1 MPTSTATA
9 STPSATPAC
18 RVLYAASSFSHL
30 ANFHLPYIEAL
41 MRDGYEVTL
50 LAGADGHEAQMP
62 EGAQLVP
69 VTFAKKMGARCNFK
83 VASQVRRMQL
93 ERPFDLVLTHT
104 SLAAFFVRL
113 GLLQAAMGGKAPA
126 PRVVNT
132 VHGYLFDDSTSFV
145 KGQVM
150 LAAEKLCAPVTS
162 DIVVMNRCD
171 AEIAGKH
178 HLCQGTVFATAGM
191 GCDLSGLVPATS
203 EQRAEARRALG
214 IDTGALVLV
223 CAAEFSARKNQ
234 RMLIEAMP
242 DLPANV
248 LLVLPGKG
256 ALLEDCRALA
266 DKLGVA
272 SRVRF
277 PGQLDAAGLVQWRA
291 AGDVCVSA
299 SRYEG
304 LPCHVVESFACG
316 LPAVLSRVKGHEDL
330 VHDGAEGQ
338 LFRFDDKAAFAE
350 AIGRLANTS
359 RVRTEMGRRA
369 RKASAAYDLQ
379 VVMPALMGFY
389 EK

>member
-1 MPTSTATA
+1 MSTTTA
-9 STPSATPAC
+9 STSAASSA
-18 RVLYAASSFSHL
+18 RKVLYAASSFSHL

-41 MRDGYEVTL
+41 MRDGYLVTL

-62 EGAQLVP
+62 QGAELVP
-69 VTFAKKMGARCNFK
+69 VRFAKKMGARCNFK

-93 ERPFDLVLTHT
+93 DRHFDLVLTHT

-113 GLLQAAMGGKAPA
+113 GVLQATMGGKCPA

-150 LAAEKLCAPVTS
+150 LAAERLCAPVTS

-178 HLCQGTVFATAGM
+178 RLCQGTVFATAGM
-191 GCDLSGLVPATS
+191 GCDLSGLAPAS
-203 EQRAEARRALG
+203 AEQRAAARRALG
-214 IDTGALVLV
+214 IDANSLVLI

-242 DLPANV
+242 ELPANV
-248 LLVLPGKG
+248 VLALPGKG
-256 ALLEDCRALA
+256 ALLEDCQALA
-266 DKLGVA
+266 GKLGVA
-272 SRVRF
+272 SRVCF
-277 PGQLDAAGLVQWRA
+277 LGQLVPADLAQWRA
-291 AGDVCVSA
+291 ASDVCVSA

-304 LPCHVVESFACG
+304 LPHHVVESFACG

-338 LFRFDDKAAFAE
+338 LFRFDDKAAFAD
-350 AIGRLANTS
+350 AVARLANTS
-359 RVRTEMGRRA
+359 RVRTEMGKRA
-369 RKASAAYDLQ
+369 RQASAAYDLNA
-379 VVMPALMGFY
+379 VMPALLGFY